1 MVPDNTNNDSP
12 SNEVDNIRNILF
24 GQQAVQYEE
33 RFEIIDKAINSLRN
47 ETKSLRQALETEF
60 TEREV
65 SDQKLGQAL
74 EAEFASREAS
84 DQKLSQTIEALE
96 DKILKE
102 LNDLHEKINNDLSQ
116 RDNIWEKHIGQ
127 QTDLLESLMQSIK
140 GYRGNITA
148 SSKLE

>member
-1 MVPDNTNNDSP
+1 MVPDNTNNDLP